1 MLMYKTCKHLAE
13 VNIDIKPK
21 TQGCQECLK
30 LGDTWVS
37 LRKCLTCGHVGC
49 CNSSKNKHA
58 QKHFDTLGHPVI
70 EEFPDANW
78 RWCYVDNDY
87 VWFDEDKIKKDLQ
100 EMPGVGPSIA
110 QDLFDV
116 CVYAVKQMGFMDVDE
131 LFANLEKQNGKTD
144 PCVLY
149 VFRAAKYYA
158 STKDPETELLKW
170 QNWKDKKI

>member
-1 MLMYKTCKHLAE
+1 MNKACKHL
-13 VNIDIKPK
+13 NGIDIYHKPTSQVCK
-21 TQGCQECLK
+21 ECLI

-58 QKHFDTLGHPVI
+58 QKHFNSLGHPVI

-87 VWFDEDKIKKDLQ
+87 VWFDEEKIMKDLQ

-116 CVYAVKQMGFMDVDE
+116 DVYAVKQMGFMDVDD
-131 LFANLEKQNGKTD
+131 LFINLEKLNGKTD
-144 PCVLY
+144 RCVLY

-158 STKDPETELLKW
+158 STQNPDPELLQWK
-170 QNWKDKKI
+170 NWKHKKI